1 MNAGLNQTFVVV
13 ISRFN
18 FNFWL
23 LLLKGFVLKLVF
35 PTKSQIDIRVILVFL
50 LFSVFFVIFFS
61 NPRIY
66 LPDRP

>member
-35 PTKSQIDIRVILVFL
+35 PRRSQVDIRVILVFL
-50 LFSVFFVIFFS
+50 LFSVFFALFFS